1 MPQGEDRRR
10 EARKEKEMNVLLVE
24 EHDDG
29 SATYTFD
36 MTPEERD
43 SLLSLGIM
51 TAIKAGIKEG
61 NKYVGNTD
69 MGYTKCGASDSVH
82 GEGEQPRESGQS

>member
-1 MPQGEDRRR
+1 M
-10 EARKEKEMNVLLVE
+10 KVFLLK

-36 MTPEERD
+36 LTLEERD
-43 SLLSLGIM
+43 ILLSLGII
-51 TAIKAGIKEG
+51 TAIKSGLEEG
-61 NKYVGNTD
+61 KKYVGNTY

-82 GEGEQPRESGQS
+82 GEGEQPRESG

>member
-1 MPQGEDRRR
+1 
-10 EARKEKEMNVLLVE
+10 MNVLLLE

-36 MTPEERD
+36 LTMEERD
-43 SLLSLGIM
+43 TLLSLGIM
-51 TAIKAGIKEG
+51 TAIKNGIQEG
-61 NKYVGNTD
+61 KKYVGDID
-69 MGYTKCGASDSVH
+69 MGYAKCGTSDSVH